1 MQVNG
6 ILSLICRKFAQPSLN
21 GGEKQIGNMRK
32 NGKQA
37 TDLVSQKLIPQLV
50 LLGIE
55 EPAGMFSTSL
65 CQH

>member
-37 TDLVSQKLIPQLV
+37 TDLVLPVTI
-50 LLGIE
+50 
-55 EPAGMFSTSL
+55 FSKIDPPT
-65 CQH
+65 CAFEC